1 MFPMLLKTWL
11 SHCLQPSIEGLFT
24 EVSAPSS
31 HCCMLA
37 QLSSTLV
44 MEKTSFPGDLVF
56 ASQLFQQLCHF
67 LRKLC
72 LSLNE
77 ILKCFIS
84 KPHTKYPK
92 GPDLGILEDKGALKG
107 DLRGKAAK

>member
-1 MFPMLLKTWL
+1 
-11 SHCLQPSIEGLFT
+11 
-24 EVSAPSS
+24 
-31 HCCMLA
+31 MLA
-37 QLSSTLV
+37 HLPSTLV
-44 MEKTSFPGDLVF
+44 MEKMIFPGDLVF

-84 KPHTKYPK
+84 KPHTKCLK
-92 GPDLGILEDKGALKG
+92 GPDLGFLEDRGALKG
-107 DLRGKAAK
+107 DLREGCKIKSRSRVCSLNRGKKMGILRD